1 MFAQFYKP
9 KVTEKIYKNYVDTG
23 NVPAKIIKLLATKVM
38 KAEPLGDW
46 EYAIFCNKVAEVEV
60 KIKELTNNQ

>member
-23 NVPAKIIKLLATKVM
+23 NVPAKIITLLALKTIRGEELNQM
-38 KAEPLGDW
+38 EF
-46 EYAIFCNKVAEVEV
+46 AIFCNKTTEINEE
-60 KIKELTNNQ
+60 IKTLTLN

>member
-23 NVPAKIIKLLATKVM
+23 NVPAKIITLLAIKVM
-38 KAEPLGDW
+38 KAEELNQM
-46 EYAIFCNKVAEVEV
+46 EFAIFCDKTTEINEE
-60 KIKELTNNQ
+60 IKTLTLN